1 MENSFNF
8 TTWFTEEEAKFLED
22 WYNEDMKYIKQW
34 MRENNC
40 LVYTDY
46 SMAALR
52 GGLPI
57 IYVAKPEDLYT
68 EEELLKKKFNDSI
81 KEMEKNCTIKLHKY
95 EKYLNIHKSP
105 YKIVEVK

>member
-1 MENSFNF
+1 MEENSFNF
-8 TTWFTEEEAKFLED
+8 TTYYTEEEANFIKK

-40 LVYTDY
+40 PIYVDY
-46 SMAALR
+46 STAALR

-68 EEELLKKKFNDSI
+68 EEELLLKRF
-81 KEMEKNCTIKLHKY
+81 KNY
-95 EKYLNIHKSP
+95 EPTCKPMVHVELAHYNKYLKQ
-105 YKIVEVK
+105 